1 MEQRHFL
8 CYAAADF
15 KGEKPFENMD
25 ASRHLKRFLGKKT
38 ILEQILKKTLSGN
51 ISMDSK
57 DMNYN
62 HKIKYKTKYFGNL

>member
-38 ILEQILKKTLSGN
+38 ILEQILKKVLFGN
-51 ISMDSK
+51 ISLDSK
-57 DMNYN
+57 DINYN